1 MFRAKPAP
9 PSPTAMGGRRSS
21 VPAAP
26 RASFSAKPAP
36 TSPRD
41 ASRSARRESRESA
54 KLARR
59 AAAEEAAARRRG
71 CPHKTSARRRASA
84 RRLSATATTSPARRP
99 SQVRDLEERVAR
111 ERAAVERLRAKVA
124 APSSLDEQRTDL
136 DAARRGIA
144 ALRDAVRARP
154 VAAVTLAAPDSDDD
168 LYPAGLDWVEP
179 LLVRG
184 EVVTNS

>member
-1 MFRAKPAP
+1 MHK
-9 PSPTAMGGRRSS
+9 
-21 VPAAP
+21 
-26 RASFSAKPAP
+26 SA
-36 TSPRD
+36 
-41 ASRSARRESRESA
+41 
-54 KLARR
+54 
-59 AAAEEAAARRRG
+59 
-71 CPHKTSARRRASA
+71 ARRRASA
-84 RRLSATATTSPARRP
+84 RRLSATASPPARRP

-111 ERAAVERLRAKVA
+111 ERVAVERLRAKVA
-124 APSSLDEQRTDL
+124 APSSLDEQRADL
-136 DAARRGIA
+136 EHARRGVA